1 MVIFFHN
8 APKILNHT
16 MFSCKVVEFEGTYYI
31 NSLHNQLVR
40 PQDIHE
46 LNKTRP
52 VQASDYILRDLE
64 VIVTRE
70 ILNKEECYTLYFL
83 ADLTFFQNHTVV
95 SCGKGETKVFC
106 GDFRLIFDRG
116 VIPHM

>member
-1 MVIFFHN
+1 
-8 APKILNHT
+8 

-52 VQASDYILRDLE
+52 VQASDYIFKELE
-64 VIVTRE
+64 VIVTWE
-70 ILNKEECYTLYFL
+70 ILNMEECYTLYFL

-95 SCGKGETKVFC
+95 SCGKGETKVFLW
-106 GDFRLIFDRG
+106 GFSLNI
-116 VIPHM
+116 